1 MYKFQSESKGPRT
14 RSDSDQRQE
23 KLDVPSQEE
32 RVNFPFFSLFVLFKP
47 SVDWRIPLPR
57 QTHVRDISLLSL
69 LNQIVIFAA
78 TPPQIHPE
86 VKFYQVFGHSLA
98 QSVWHMKLA
107 ITDRN

>member
-1 MYKFQSESKGPRT
+1 MMA
-14 RSDSDQRQE
+14 
-23 KLDVPSQEE
+23 VPSQEE

-47 SVDWRIPLPR
+47 SVDWRIPLPI
-57 QTHVRDISLLSL
+57 QTHVRGISLLSL